1 MSMIRDIL
9 TNPDMAQDNLNEA
22 SELKK
27 FLNIRKKLA
36 RQRRLPSAPASGPD
50 LQKRTVVPVG
60 QVPVR
65 ELRRY
70 SSRPLCAVIAAH
82 VEE

>member
-1 MSMIRDIL
+1 MS
-9 TNPDMAQDNLNEA
+9 NEA

-27 FLNIRKKLA
+27 FLNIRKKFA
-36 RQRRLPSAPASGPD
+36 RQRRLPSAPASGHN
-50 LQKRTVVPVG
+50 LKKRIVVPVG

-70 SSRPLCAVIAAH
+70 LSQLLCAVIAAR

>member
-1 MSMIRDIL
+1 MS
-9 TNPDMAQDNLNEA
+9 NEA

-36 RQRRLPSAPASGPD
+36 RQRRLPSAPASGHD
-50 LQKRTVVPVG
+50 LQKRIV
-60 QVPVR
+60 VPVR

-70 SSRPLCAVIAAH
+70 LSRLLCAVIAAR